1 VIAVAL
7 TFTSGAMNVASFTR
21 LGSVFTSVMT
31 GNIVLWGLAAARGS
45 LTLAS
50 HTAVA
55 IVGYVAGVAAG
66 SRIAVG
72 SGAAGSRGAEGRD
85 REGQD
90 ERGQDERGQD
100 GKGQDGGGQGED
112 RKGEDRK
119 GEDRKGEDRKG
130 EDRKGEDRKGEDR
143 KGEDRKGEDRDTRA
157 TQGRGVAWPARVTM
171 ALLAELVLLG
181 GFAAGWEVTGA
192 RPGGW
197 VQFFLLALAAAGMGV
212 QSSTVKNMGLT
223 EVSTTYLTGTLTGLV
238 SSLASPGS
246 ATQDRWRRLGLL
258 LGLVAGASL
267 TGLLVATAPDGV
279 PALPLAALIT
289 AVVLAW
295 RPPRAEAD
303 GGSLAPK
310 SPPGRAGGLGCC
322 DRGAQTYEPGIEG
335 GAGAVPRA
343 SCGRTGRAR
352 GRSRGAAPPGRTAR
366 FPRRRQRS
374 TGRRLR
380 ARARSQRPR

>member
-1 VIAVAL
+1 MDHWPVKRVMTVIAVAL

-72 SGAAGSRGAEGRD
+72 SGAAGAGAAEGRD
-85 REGQD
+85 REGQH
-90 ERGQDERGQD
+90 GKGQD
-100 GKGQDGGGQGED
+100 GKGGDDQGKGGQGED

-130 EDRKGEDRKGEDR
+130 EDGKGDGDQ
-143 KGEDRKGEDRDTRA
+143 GEDRDTRA
-157 TQGRGVAWPARVTM
+157 TRGRGAARPARVTL

-181 GFAAGWEVTGA
+181 GFAAGWEITGA

-246 ATQDRWRRLGLL
+246 ATPDRWRRLGLL
-258 LGLVAGASL
+258 FGLVAGASL
-267 TGLLVATAPDGV
+267 TGMLVATVPDGV
-279 PALPLAALIT
+279 PALPLAALII

-295 RPPRAEAD
+295 RRPGAEPD
-303 GGSLAPK
+303 RGSLAAK
-310 SPPGRAGGLGCC
+310 A
-322 DRGAQTYEPGIEG
+322 
-335 GAGAVPRA
+335 
-343 SCGRTGRAR
+343 
-352 GRSRGAAPPGRTAR
+352 
-366 FPRRRQRS
+366 
-374 TGRRLR
+374 RRLGP
-380 ARARSQRPR
+380 AG